1 MLESNLSWEIAQDE
15 FHFKQKGIKI
25 QSSDFISS
33 WFILNFGFLIKDCVI
48 VILKTF
54 FFFSFGGGIY
64 YNALLRT
71 VNFC

>member
-1 MLESNLSWEIAQDE
+1 MISRILESYLRWEIAQDE

-54 FFFSFGGGIY
+54 FFPLEEEFIIMHNLG
-64 YNALLRT
+64 L
-71 VNFC
+71 